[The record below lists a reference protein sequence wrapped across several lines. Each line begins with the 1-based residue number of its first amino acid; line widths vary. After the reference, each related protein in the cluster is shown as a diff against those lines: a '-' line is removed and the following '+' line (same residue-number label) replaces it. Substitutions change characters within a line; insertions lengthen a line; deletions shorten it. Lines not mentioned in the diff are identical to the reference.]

1 MPIFFTSYHVVHEH
15 YLISA
20 FCKFRLPFRRSD
32 CVFLAF
38 LVDSFGQI
46 VVVLLFIVTFADE
59 IYGEPRRNVGEGLKR
74 ESGSAVRITMIVQ
87 WLKPELCP
95 QR

>member
-1 MPIFFTSYHVVHEH
+1 MPIFF
-15 YLISA
+15 ISCHIGHQRQFIFA

-46 VVVLLFIVTFADE
+46 VDVLLFIVTFADE

-74 ESGSAVRITMIVQ
+74 ESGSDVRITMIVQ
-87 WLKPELCP
+87 RLKPELCP